1 MNRLV
6 LIGNGFDLAHG
17 LKTSYADFVNW
28 YWDKRMI
35 GFNNDYSDVSEDL
48 LCRFRILNDK
58 REERETWSTLAFAHN
73 YFRSFPALGKEYV
86 GKDVIASII
95 EDTDYFETKF
105 SPLFERIIKG
115 LESKT
120 WAGIEQDYYDLLKE
134 YAFRDSTVNP
144 NEPPIKALNQQLRY
158 LQQLL
163 VEYLTEVD
171 KQGITKNQQIWDKIY
186 APIKTDDISVAGK
199 KHWREHI
206 DYWMNEGRKDLP
218 LRKEHFGIV
227 PDGYLDD
234 VNEYKENPKPLSYL
248 GDYPLLLRLPGR
260 VMLLDFNYT
269 NTCGIYAKH
278 HAAEHVQIHGNLDDP
293 KSIIFGYGDELDDK
307 FKELKA
313 HKNNACLSHVKSIR
327 YLEAP
332 NYRQML
338 SFIESEPFQVLIMGH
353 SCGNS
358 DRTLLNTI
366 FEHPNCV
373 SIKPYYYVTDKEKG
387 TDNYIELVQHISR
400 NFNDMKLMR
409 DRVVNK
415 TQCEPLVKE

>member
-17 LKTSYADFVNW
+17 LKTSYADFINW
-28 YWDKRMI
+28 YFEKRYDDLLETH
-35 GFNNDYSDVSEDL
+35 NDVSEDPL
-48 LCRFRILNDK
+48 LTIRYQWHEAICTYLSNLSYCNWQFRNCN
-58 REERETWSTLAFAHN
+58 T
-73 YFRSFPALGKEYV
+73 KEKFDRII
-86 GKDVIASII
+86 GDV
-95 EDTDYFETKF
+95 DHFETKF

-134 YAFRDSTVNP
+134 YAFRDPNVNP
-144 NEPPIKALNQQLRY
+144 TEPPIKALNQQLRF

-163 VEYLTEVD
+163 VEYLQDEAQ
-171 KQGITKNQQIWDKIY
+171 KKITKIPSIEKAIF
-186 APIKTDDISVAGK
+186 APINTKDVSVFQLEQMK
-199 KHWREHI
+199 EHVT
-206 DYWMNEGRKDLP
+206 YWLNEGYDYL
-218 LRKEHFGIV
+218 LDKEQRFGFV
-227 PDGYLDD
+227 P
-234 VNEYKENPKPLSYL
+234 NEHMDELELYKVKPWSKKLN
-248 GDYPLLLRLPGR
+248 DYPQLTRLPNRILLLN
-260 VMLLDFNYT
+260 FNYT
-269 NTCGIYAKH
+269 HTPRMYFHNDVMDYIS
-278 HAAEHVQIHGNLDDP
+278 IHGNLEAP
-293 KSIIFGYGDELDDK
+293 QSVIFGYGDELDDK

-387 TDNYIELVQHISR
+387 TDNYTELVQHISR

-409 DRVVNK
+409 ARVVNK

>member
-6 LIGNGFDLAHG
+6 LIGNGFDLAHK
-17 LKTSYADFVNW
+17 LPTSYADFINW

-73 YFRSFPALGKEYV
+73 YFRSIPALGKEYV
-86 GKDVIASII
+86 GKDVIASIM

-105 SPLFERIIKG
+105 SPLFERIVKG

-163 VEYLTEVD
+163 VEYLTEIDGKDVRIIPSVLEAIFAPFNEQDIAVD
-171 KQGITKNQQIWDKIY
+171 GRQRFNEHKWYWEDFPERDEELET
-186 APIKTDDISVAGK
+186 VVK
-199 KHWREHI
+199 KCGFDVTGCMGQVRCWRE
-206 DYWMNEGRKDLP
+206 DKRCMYPDAFLLP
-218 LRKEHFGIV
+218 NDI
-227 PDGYLDD
+227 
-234 VNEYKENPKPLSYL
+234 
-248 GDYPLLLRLPGR
+248 
-260 VMLLDFNYT
+260 MLLNFNYT
-269 NTCGIYAKH
+269 HTADSYLKYKGVFTQNH
-278 HAAEHVQIHGNLDDP
+278 IHGEISDP

-373 SIKPYYYVTDKEKG
+373 SIKPYYYITDKEKG

-415 TQCEPLVKE
+415 TQCEPLVK